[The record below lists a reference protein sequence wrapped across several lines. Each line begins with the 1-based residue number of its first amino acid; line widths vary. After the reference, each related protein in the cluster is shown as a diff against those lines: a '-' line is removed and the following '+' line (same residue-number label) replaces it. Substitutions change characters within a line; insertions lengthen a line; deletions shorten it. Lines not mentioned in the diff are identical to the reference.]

1 GLRYEN
7 RTQVAYG
14 RDLVIPLSRKSA
26 VLYFTPEAS
35 STPILVW
42 HARDPLPVDRGRGRG
57 DGNHWILD
65 GVTYEDQGKYTL
77 YDNVNHILTTIILTV
92 REERH
97 SLDRRVNASM
107 SIVLRVPLVD
117 AQLSFTPEGSR
128 VNHSLVRHGQ
138 IANESY
144 RDRLR
149 LLLSRIVLDDLTL
162 EDSGTYDLR
171 DSHFNLIST
180 TRLYVSETGQ
190 SGSPYLGFLSLLG
203 LIGGVFCCYKKKC
216 CCFKRGKATDS
227 NAHSVQHSPTQPE
240 PKVGSS
246 TTLVPMIPISLAGPD
261 LVDPHPTGM
270 DLLSQNGLDLL
281 DLHPTGMDRRVR
293 HLTGPDR
300 RVRHLTGLDRQ
311 VQHLTGPDQLSR
323 TSGPM
328 WYALHVSSPQS
339 QCCSPATVE
348 SGSPAHEHGKALS
361 CSCARLLPEHGKAL
375 SCSCARLLP
384 EHGKALSCSYARL
397 LPQHG
402 KALSCSYACLLPEH
416 GKALSCSCARLLPE
430 HGKALSCSYACLLPE
445 HGKALSCSCARL
457 LPEHGKALSCS
468 YARLLPEHGKAL
480 SCSCARLLPEHGKAL
495 SCSCARLLPEHGKA
509 LSCSYT
515 HLLLPC
521 LSLACGYAPVMY
533 SAPPTAT
540 EPVKVEEQKEATAT
554 DSLMANAEETGGD
567 QKPATTPS
575 NPTSSDFLHST
586 ITGPEFKTDKGDATK
601 ASDPPGS
608 TSETVNFL

>member
-1 GLRYEN
+1 MLKPVVSRSPQVMLVWILLGTAFCADGLRYEN

-42 HARDPLPVDRGRGRG
+42 HARDPLPVDRGRGRGRG

-138 IANESY
+138 IADESY

-240 PKVGSS
+240 PKVFYHPSPNDPNQPGW
-246 TTLVPMIPISLAGPD
+246 TGPPQPEWTGPAGP
-261 LVDPHPTGM
+261 PPNW
-270 DLLSQNGLDLL
+270 NG
-281 DLHPTGMDRRVR
+281 PPQPEW
-293 HLTGPDR
+293 TGPA
-300 RVRHLTGLDRQ
+300 GPPPNWNGPAGPPPNWNGPAGPPPNW
-311 VQHLTGPDQLSR
+311 TGPA
-323 TSGPM
+323 GPAPNWTGPAQPNIGPNVPYM
-328 WYALHVSSPQS
+328 YPPPSPS
-339 QCCSPATVE
+339 A
-348 SGSPAHEHGKALS
+348 AHQ
-361 CSCARLLPEHGKAL
+361 
-375 SCSCARLLP
+375 
-384 EHGKALSCSYARL
+384 
-397 LPQHG
+397 PQWNPG
-402 KALSCSYACLLPEH
+402 AQPMSM
-416 GKALSCSCARLLPE
+416 
-430 HGKALSCSYACLLPE
+430 
-445 HGKALSCSCARL
+445 
-457 LPEHGKALSCS
+457 
-468 YARLLPEHGKAL
+468 
-480 SCSCARLLPEHGKAL
+480 
-495 SCSCARLLPEHGKA
+495 
-509 LSCSYT
+509 
-515 HLLLPC
+515 
-521 LSLACGYAPVMY
+521 GYAPVMY

-575 NPTSSDFLHST
+575 NPASSDFLHST
-586 ITGPEFKTDKGDATK
+586 ISGPEFKIDKGDAAK
-601 ASDPPGS
+601 ASDPAGS
-608 TSETVNFL
+608 ASETVNFL